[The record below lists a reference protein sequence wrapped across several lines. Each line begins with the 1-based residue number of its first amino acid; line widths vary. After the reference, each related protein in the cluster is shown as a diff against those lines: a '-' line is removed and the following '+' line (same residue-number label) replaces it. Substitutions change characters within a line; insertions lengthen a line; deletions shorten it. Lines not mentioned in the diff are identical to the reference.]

1 MERTIQSSMNQTLRG
16 RAIIPAIIII
26 GL

>member
-1 MERTIQSSMNQTLRG
+1 MESPAQSQTLPLVGG

>member
-1 MERTIQSSMNQTLRG
+1 MESTAQSQTLPLAGG
-16 RAIIPAIIII
+16 RAIIPAISII